1 MDSEP
6 WMKHFLINITIG
18 HFVNVL
24 WDAILLVFGEENQL
38 EVRPETYTKFEFPR
52 I

>member
-6 WMKHFLINITIG
+6 WMKHFLINITKA

-24 WDAILLVFGEENQL
+24 WDANMLVFGEENQL